1 MVKLG
6 IVYDCSTNITSLLP
20 SFDSGS
26 STQKTRKTH
35 TQPRKMDFEE
45 EFPNSRSQFL
55 VPCRSRCAADLRTGT
70 SSNCHVCSFRHDDKM
85 KITNAKNWSTLGLFP
100 CFLLVIRGANHLQ
113 KAYSTQTLGS
123 LGELTVWLP
132 ASTVWL
138 TAFWTWHALSEITP
152 IQPGSQNG
160 IPMLH
165 TVIPWMT
172 T

>member
-1 MVKLG
+1 
-6 IVYDCSTNITSLLP
+6 
-20 SFDSGS
+20 
-26 STQKTRKTH
+26 
-35 TQPRKMDFEE
+35 
-45 EFPNSRSQFL
+45 
-55 VPCRSRCAADLRTGT
+55 
-70 SSNCHVCSFRHDDKM
+70 M